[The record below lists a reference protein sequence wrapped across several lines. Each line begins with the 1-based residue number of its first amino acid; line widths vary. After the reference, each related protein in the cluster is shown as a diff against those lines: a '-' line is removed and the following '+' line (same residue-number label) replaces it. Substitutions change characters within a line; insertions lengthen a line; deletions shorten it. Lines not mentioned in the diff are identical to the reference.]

1 MPTPQGIKEARA
13 YAGLTQTQ
21 AANLVH
27 VNLNTWQKWEGGRTR
42 MSETAWEL
50 FLIKT
55 KNERQY
61 AEDYSNISVNN
72 YGGIR

>member
-1 MPTPQGIKEARA
+1 MPTPQEIKKARA
-13 YAGLTQTQ
+13 YAGLTLQQ

-27 VNLNTWQKWEGGRTR
+27 VSLNTWQKWEDGRTK

-61 AEDYSNISVNN
+61 AEDYVNISVNN